1 MYRKKLLLMS
11 ILCVFLVTGCSIFP
25 NKKDIKIQEQQN
37 NSNKNIEQNQTPK
50 AEKTAQPKA
59 TTPKEEPKLSVK
71 KADLYND
78 NNEISLST
86 IAALSNV
93 DDSLK
98 AIVEGYIQNSTVYY
112 LEAKK
117 DGIFMIVDNSDTE
130 NFPRHGMEFVEINHN
145 GVKKVTPLIKTTDAN
160 DENDVWELDEE
171 TKLPIR
177 HVNYN
182 HDGEIVYSEF
192 WNYSP
197 ESQIK
202 YEQKDHQG
210 KTVSLRKEIQ
220 EGDSNIRIENLVYDK
235 EGHTKLNISTNYEG
249 PEISRFTYY
258 NSSAPAD
265 SVVVMSEFENG
276 QKVKETVYS
285 SDYKVKNVFK
295 PTYEDGKR
303 AGIKIFDNQNQELEE
318 IVSE

>member
-25 NKKDIKIQEQQN
+25 NKKEIKPQEPQN
-37 NSNKNIEQNQTPK
+37 NSNKNIEQVQPPK
-50 AEKTAQPKA
+50 MEKPAQPKA
-59 TTPKEEPKLSVK
+59 TPKDEPKLRVR
-71 KADLYND
+71 KADLYNE
-78 NNEISLST
+78 NSEISLST
-86 IAALSNV
+86 IMALSNV

-98 AIVEGYIQNSTVYY
+98 TKIENYIQNSTIYY
-112 LEAKK
+112 LETKK
-117 DGIFMIVDNSDTE
+117 DSIFMIVDNSYTE
-130 NFPRHGMEFVEINHN
+130 KIQRHGLEFVEINHN
-145 GVKKVTPLIKTTDAN
+145 GVKKVTPLVKTSDEN

-171 TKLPIR
+171 TKLPLR

-182 HDGEIVYSEF
+182 NEGEIVYSEY

-202 YEQKDHQG
+202 YELKDANG
-210 KTVSLRKEIQ
+210 KTISLRKEIQ

-235 EGHTKLNISTNYEG
+235 DGHTKLNISTNYNG
-249 PEISRFTYY
+249 PDISRFTYY
-258 NSSAPAD
+258 NSASPAD